1 MEMERAV
8 WMVLAV
14 GALVGMFAVC
24 VAGVTAFVRTLENAL
39 AAGRRRRKQAV

>member
-24 VAGVTAFVRTLENAL
+24 VAGVTAAVRTLENAV
-39 AAGRRRRKQAV
+39 ARRRRKQAG